1 MNESSKL
8 TDENAK
14 NILRVEQKKIYC
26 MRIPVAKRN
35 RRRAPHCSSRVSRPF
50 NSSFLSFIRVLI
62 IISSSLHMI
71 LSLIVYLNTDECNF
85 SIFLARQGWI
95 YLSIYLSLMRGF
107 KRTF

>member
-35 RRRAPHCSSRVSRPF
+35 RRRALHCSSRVSRPF

-95 YLSIYLSLMRGF
+95 YLSIYL
-107 KRTF
+107 